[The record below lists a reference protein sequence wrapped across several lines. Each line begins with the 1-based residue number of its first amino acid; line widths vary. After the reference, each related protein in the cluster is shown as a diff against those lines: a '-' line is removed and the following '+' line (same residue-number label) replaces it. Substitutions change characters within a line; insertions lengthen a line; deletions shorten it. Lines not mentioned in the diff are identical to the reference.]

1 MAETPT
7 DVLVGGYPNID
18 EAMKDF
24 DALAKLVEGKK
35 VEMEAAILI
44 THAKDGTVTVAQ
56 TADHRGRKGVEWG
69 GGVGVLVGLAA
80 PPLLAVTAA
89 GAVAGGLVGKFVDK
103 RLETEMHDKIGE
115 NLPLGTAG
123 IIAAFDDSQRLAV
136 EQALPGAL
144 AKSVVQT
151 DKKGIKALKDGLA
164 EAMGKFVPDRTV
176 LPLPD
181 KNFGGTIGRTID
193 QSVPDWTIIPGPK
206 APQDAPNV
214 LLILID
220 DAGFGQPDTF
230 GGPIA
235 TPNMTRVGQK
245 GLYYNRFHVVAL
257 CSPTRAATLTGRN
270 QHRVGMGSVAEF
282 PGPFPGY
289 TGAVPRTCAP
299 FPRVLRDNGYVTG
312 GFGKWHMTPDRE
324 QGAAGPFDHWPNA
337 WGFTHYWGFLSGA
350 AGQWDPLITVD
361 NTNVGVP
368 EGTDGKPYYF
378 PDDLTDKSIEWL
390 HAVRAQDPEKP
401 WFLYYSTGCAHAP
414 HHVAAEWADKYKGK
428 FDQGWDKV
436 REEVFARQKKLGV
449 IPQDAELTER
459 PDLFDAWDSLDDA
472 SKKLYARQ
480 MEVYAGF
487 QDNADW
493 NVGRLLDAVEEMG
506 DMDNT
511 LVLYI
516 WGDNGASLEGTITGS
531 FNEMTF
537 LNGVDIPP
545 KEQLELIEKYGGIE
559 AWGNDHTAPHIAAAW
574 AWAGNTPFQW
584 GKQMASHLGGTR
596 NPMVVAW
603 PARIKDGGGD
613 LRSQFTHCIDIGP
626 TILEAAGIPEPKIV
640 DGIEQEPMDGTSFLY
655 TFDDANAEERHTV
668 QYFEVIG
675 SRAIYKDG
683 WWACARLDKKPW
695 DFSPAA
701 LAPFAPG
708 KWDPEQDTW
717 ELYYLPD
724 DFTQANDL
732 AAEQPEKLAELK
744 ELFWQEAERNRALP
758 LLGSICVF
766 FGILPPLPTVTRY
779 TFAGDVQ
786 NIQKGLVPRVAG
798 RSYAIEA
805 ELVIPEGGAEGVI
818 LANADFIG
826 GFGLWVDG
834 EHKLNHTYSFLGVE
848 SYRQTSTKPL
858 PAGDVTV
865 KMLFAADEPKPGSGG
880 DVTLWANG
888 EQIGEG
894 RVEKTAPM
902 MLTSYAGMDVSR
914 DNGLVVDLAY
924 EDKAPYPFT
933 GTVKK
938 VVFDLK
944 PATTPDDEQALHEH
958 ESIHAVAHGV
968 SA

>member
-1 MAETPT
+1 
-7 DVLVGGYPNID
+7 
-18 EAMKDF
+18 
-24 DALAKLVEGKK
+24 
-35 VEMEAAILI
+35 
-44 THAKDGTVTVAQ
+44 
-56 TADHRGRKGVEWG
+56 
-69 GGVGVLVGLAA
+69 
-80 PPLLAVTAA
+80 
-89 GAVAGGLVGKFVDK
+89 
-103 RLETEMHDKIGE
+103 
-115 NLPLGTAG
+115 
-123 IIAAFDDSQRLAV
+123 
-136 EQALPGAL
+136 
-144 AKSVVQT
+144 
-151 DKKGIKALKDGLA
+151 
-164 EAMGKFVPDRTV
+164 
-176 LPLPD
+176 
-181 KNFGGTIGRTID
+181 
-193 QSVPDWTIIPGPK
+193 
-206 APQDAPNV
+206 
-214 LLILID
+214 
-220 DAGFGQPDTF
+220 
-230 GGPIA
+230 
-235 TPNMTRVGQK
+235 
-245 GLYYNRFHVVAL
+245 LY
-257 CSPTRAATLTGRN
+257 T
-270 QHRVGMGSVAEF
+270 
-282 PGPFPGY
+282 
-289 TGAVPRTCAP
+289 
-299 FPRVLRDNGYVTG
+299 
-312 GFGKWHMTPDRE
+312 
-324 QGAAGPFDHWPNA
+324 
-337 WGFTHYWGFLSGA
+337 
-350 AGQWDPLITVD
+350 
-361 NTNVGVP
+361 
-368 EGTDGKPYYF
+368 
-378 PDDLTDKSIEWL
+378 
-390 HAVRAQDPEKP
+390 
-401 WFLYYSTGCAHAP
+401 
-414 HHVAAEWADKYKGK
+414 
-428 FDQGWDKV
+428 
-436 REEVFARQKKLGV
+436 
-449 IPQDAELTER
+449 
-459 PDLFDAWDSLDDA
+459 
-472 SKKLYARQ
+472 RQ

-537 LNGVDIPP
+537 LNGVDVPP
-545 KEQLELIEKYGGIE
+545 KEQLELIDKYGGRE

-603 PARIKDGGGD
+603 PARIKEGGGD

-655 TFDDANAEERHTV
+655 TFDDAKAEERHTV

-724 DFTQANDL
+724 DFTQAKDL
-732 AAEQPEKLAELK
+732 AAEKPEKLAELK

-798 RSYAIEA
+798 RSYSIEA
-805 ELVIPEGGAEGVI
+805 ELEIPKEGAEGVI

-826 GFGLWVDG
+826 GFGLWVDEKG
-834 EHKLNHTYSFLGVE
+834 KLNHTYSFLGVE

-858 PAGDVTV
+858 PTGDVTV
-865 KMLFAADEPKPGSGG
+865 KMLFLADEPKPGSGG
-880 DVTLWANG
+880 DVTLWAND

-944 PATTPDDEQALHEH
+944 PPSSHEDDQALHEH